1 MQFDNQRQL
10 AQGCLCDMDNIF
22 LSGVNC
28 PHAGTES
35 LQSVSVLSEDMNSA
49 NEASQPGRLCRDQGS
64 SVL

>member
-49 NEASQPGRLCRDQGS
+49 E
-64 SVL
+64 